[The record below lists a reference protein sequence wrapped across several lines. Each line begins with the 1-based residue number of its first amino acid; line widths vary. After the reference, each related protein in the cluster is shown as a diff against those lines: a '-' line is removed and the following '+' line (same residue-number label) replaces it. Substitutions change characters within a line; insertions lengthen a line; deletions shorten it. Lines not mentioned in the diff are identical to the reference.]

1 MDININV
8 NSIDRTDK
16 VLFPS
21 LSITD
26 TINHN
31 KDTATFSVRS
41 NEPWTYPFINR
52 GQWVGNLNYR
62 GQWENLAELNAWED
76 QSAFEAWEP
85 PTDPAT
91 LPNWE
96 GEAGT
101 MTFEGDTYNVV
112 GIGGQKWTKENL
124 KYLPSVNAVGDDSG
138 TVPKYY
144 VLNYNGTNVTTAKAT
159 SEYEDFGVLYNKPA
173 FEAFTLPAGWVVPS
187 DGEWKTLEGYLGMTQ
202 SDQDSIGSRS
212 SGNVGQKLK
221 AQAPDF
227 DGTDIV
233 LFSALPGKAYQ
244 GSFFSL
250 ERGHFWSRSAFGSTS
265 NFFRMVAEGENSVLR
280 AGFSHETALS
290 VRLLSFW
297 KENDEVQHNGIAYK
311 CLVDDTLEEPGT
323 GTDWEL
329 IDDFYNQNDTVTHI
343 DAAWQSDTDTN
354 ISEPPTDWTNITYQT
369 GDRLQHIGQFWQ
381 SETDDN
387 LSEPPT
393 DWTDIGYKVGD
404 EVQHNSSRWACQVD
418 DTTEEPGTGDDWLQV
433 PTYNIN
439 DLVRHQSQRWYSLT
453 NNNTDEPGQTG
464 TWKSTELAPE
474 PRVDD
479 EIIITDNGTRMFAG
493 AITGVSKQTDV
504 IDSVIFDVECT
515 DYSFYLDR
523 KLVLERFRNQTVN
536 FIVDFL
542 LDKYDD
548 EGFTINN
555 VQGEQRIGSIT
566 FNRITLSECLQKLA
580 DVTGFSWYVDYH
592 KDIHFFPRNAE
603 PAPFELTDA
612 GSASE
617 CLQKLYVWNSLQVT
631 NNINQIRN
639 IVIVEGGE
647 ERGNERTEE
656 FTASGDKEERTFYRL
671 ANKFAETPVVTVN
684 GTPVDVGAEFLSDDG
699 TVDCQW
705 SFQEKYIRFTD
716 GNIPAVN
723 DVVDVTGIP
732 LFPVVVRVNDPTS
745 IAQFGDWEFVVR
757 DNTIQSREQALQRA
771 FADLQA
777 YRNGVVEGRVR
788 TYTPG
793 LRSGQI
799 LTANS
804 PSRNIDEEFL
814 IQRVF
819 FTARTPFDGEWQVEL
834 ATLRTIT
841 LIDFLQ
847 NQIRDRGVREGESET
862 LLTFLQFDDSATASD
877 TIDNISVTS
886 PPYHI
891 TDSDGNVTVGT
902 PALVNYSK
910 MASSV

>member
-16 VLFPS
+16 VLFPT

-41 NEPWTYPFINR
+41 NGWT
-52 GQWVGNLNYR
+52 
-62 GQWENLAELNAWED
+62 
-76 QSAFEAWEP
+76 
-85 PTDPAT
+85 
-91 LPNWE
+91 
-96 GEAGT
+96 
-101 MTFEGDTYNVV
+101 
-112 GIGGQKWTKENL
+112 
-124 KYLPSVNAVGDDSG
+124 
-138 TVPKYY
+138 
-144 VLNYNGTNVTTAKAT
+144 
-159 SEYEDFGVLYNKPA
+159 
-173 FEAFTLPAGWVVPS
+173 
-187 DGEWKTLEGYLGMTQ
+187 
-202 SDQDSIGSRS
+202 
-212 SGNVGQKLK
+212 
-221 AQAPDF
+221 
-227 DGTDIV
+227 
-233 LFSALPGKAYQ
+233 
-244 GSFFSL
+244 
-250 ERGHFWSRSAFGSTS
+250 
-265 NFFRMVAEGENSVLR
+265 
-280 AGFSHETALS
+280 
-290 VRLLSFW
+290 
-297 KENDEVQHNGIAYK
+297 
-311 CLVDDTLEEPGT
+311 
-323 GTDWEL
+323 
-329 IDDFYNQNDTVTHI
+329 
-343 DAAWQSDTDTN
+343 
-354 ISEPPTDWTNITYQT
+354 
-369 GDRLQHIGQFWQ
+369 
-381 SETDDN
+381 
-387 LSEPPT
+387 
-393 DWTDIGYKVGD
+393 
-404 EVQHNSSRWACQVD
+404 
-418 DTTEEPGTGDDWLQV
+418 
-433 PTYNIN
+433 
-439 DLVRHQSQRWYSLT
+439 
-453 NNNTDEPGQTG
+453 
-464 TWKSTELAPE
+464 PE
-474 PRVDD
+474 VDD

-493 AITGVSKQTDV
+493 AITAVSKQTDV

-523 KLVLERFRNQTVN
+523 KLVLDRFRNQTVN

-548 EGFTINN
+548 EGFTMNN

-612 GSASE
+612 GGT
-617 CLQKLYVWNSLQVT
+617 YVWNSLQVT

-656 FTASGDKEERTFYRL
+656 FTASGDEEERTFYRL

-684 GTPVDVGAEFLSDDG
+684 GTPVDVGTEFLSDDG

-723 DVVDVTGIP
+723 DVIDVTGIP
-732 LFPVVVRVNDPTS
+732 LFPVVVRVNDPMS

-819 FTARTPFDGEWQVEL
+819 FTSRTPFDGEWQVEL

-862 LLTFLQFDDSATASD
+862 LLTFLQFEDSATASD
-877 TIDNISVTS
+877 IIDNISVTS